1 MTKYFASGERN
12 DEVENGHYKY
22 EAQRAVSS
30 YAHIY
35 IYKQDAYHAF
45 TRATSGLGLIIF
57 AHYVFLKLMIDVKN
71 LILKRKVTTHLRC
84 LRRRARAAKKICA
97 APTGAWF
104 KKRMQA
110 VTIR

>member
-1 MTKYFASGERN
+1 MTKCFASGERN

-22 EAQRAVSS
+22 EAQRAVSN

-45 TRATSGLGLIIF
+45 TRVTSGLGLIIF

-84 LRRRARAAKKICA
+84 LRSWADKRIF
-97 APTGAWF
+97 APLQERSKAPG
-104 KKRMQA
+104 RLR
-110 VTIR
+110 V